1 MGVWVYDRGG
11 GLVFAESQPTKHPP
25 TPIPN
30 YSFSLLVLILD
41 FPIYPRDFYQW
52 VSIYTHP
59 SE

>member
-25 TPIPN
+25 TPIHQNAKIPYKNLGFSTPIPN

-41 FPIYPRDFYQW
+41 FL
-52 VSIYTHP
+52 H
-59 SE
+59 